1 MNLND
6 ILLLGL
12 KGKVTAVSKIDGSI
26 LWCTELKGG
35 VFSSGAFVTLI
46 SDGKYVFAYS
56 AGQLHCLDLATGQ
69 NQWTNELPGYG
80 YGLGSLCLP
89 GQGSAPDVAT
99 LKYLEE
105 QQQSSSTETGSTSSH

>member
-1 MNLND
+1 MSD

-35 VFSSGAFVTLI
+35 VFSSGGFVTLI

-56 AGQLHCLDLATGQ
+56 TGQLHCLDLATGEP
-69 NQWTNELPGYG
+69 QWANDLPGYG

-89 GQGSAPDVAT
+89 GQGSAPDMAT

-105 QQQSSSTETGSTSSH
+105 QQQSSSSDSVTTSSSH